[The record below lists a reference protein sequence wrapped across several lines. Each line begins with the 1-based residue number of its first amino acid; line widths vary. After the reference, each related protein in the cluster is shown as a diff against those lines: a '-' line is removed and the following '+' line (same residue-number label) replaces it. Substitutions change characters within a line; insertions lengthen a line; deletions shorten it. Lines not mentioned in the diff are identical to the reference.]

1 MLALLASLAVA
12 AAAASPNP
20 FTLESPA
27 PAPLALPRIG
37 GVKARPACTAMRE
50 AVIPSFAAARRGDA
64 RFATATAQL
73 QQYIDAVDDP
83 NDKEQTVREMR
94 LSRLDQ
100 TSTGL
105 LQDALE
111 ISRALGDPRISADLK
126 DPQTQALRA
135 KLQELYTVQAARAKL
150 VWQFVQR
157 ERNEVNKTGL
167 GSTNAFGG
175 RGPAAQTPID
185 VPAPMPGATTPPEMP
200 AMHGIAFGD
209 KETMQKWTGAI
220 DADVR
225 ATENDAARTFLPIAK
240 GCR

>member
-27 PAPLALPRIG
+27 PSPLVLPHIG

-50 AVIPSFAAARRGDA
+50 VVIPSFAAARHGDA
-64 RFATATAQL
+64 RFATATTQL

-83 NDKEQTVREMR
+83 NDKEPTVRQMR

-111 ISRALGDPRISADLK
+111 ISKALGDPRIAADVK
-126 DPQTQALRA
+126 DPQTQALRE
-135 KLQELYTVQAARAKL
+135 KLQQLYTVQAARAKL
-150 VWQFVQR
+150 VWQFVER
-157 ERNEVNKTGL
+157 ERNELNKTDL
-167 GSTNAFGG
+167 GATGASDG
-175 RGPAAQTPID
+175 RGGAQPPID
-185 VPAPMPGATTPPEMP
+185 VPTPMPGATTPPEMP

-209 KETMQKWTGAI
+209 KETMQKWTGGI